1 MRLLGQGH
9 GLVYTTVD
17 STTRGRSVLWAVP
30 QRPSTERQYSE
41 CCREASR
48 VGLSTLLRRGRRSLA
63 AHHWHHSRTGLD
75 LGPELQVDCCD
86 RTLNRDIT
94 FQC

>member
-1 MRLLGQGH
+1 MRPLGQGH

-17 STTRGRSVLWAVP
+17 STTSDRSVLWAVP

-48 VGLSTLLRRGRRSLA
+48 VGRSTLLRRSSA
-63 AHHWHHSRTGLD
+63 T
-75 LGPELQVDCCD
+75 LGS
-86 RTLNRDIT
+86 
-94 FQC
+94 